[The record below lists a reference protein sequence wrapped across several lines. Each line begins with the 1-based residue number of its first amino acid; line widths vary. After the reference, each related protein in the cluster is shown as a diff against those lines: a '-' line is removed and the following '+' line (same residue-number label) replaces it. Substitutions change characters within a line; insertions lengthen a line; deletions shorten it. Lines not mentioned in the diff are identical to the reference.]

1 MINTI
6 FVSSSYKKKPIYLE
20 IQIIKKYIKE
30 EKKMTRKYYIY
41 IKKKTTFIIIFY
53 LKKKSLKFS

>member
-6 FVSSSYKKKPIYLE
+6 FVSSSYKKKPINLE

-30 EKKMTRKYYIY
+30 EKKITRYLYQ
-41 IKKKTTFIIIFY
+41 KKTTFIIIFY